1 MNYLIKAINKF
12 SVNDMVLYKN
22 IAKLTKS
29 INDTYPKH
37 NEWLFNKFFPELKSG
52 KRKIII
58 AYIKENTPIGVAL
71 LKDTDEEKKIC
82 CLFVREDCRGRGIA
96 RKIIR
101 KSCEVLNTNK
111 PLITVSDRNLP
122 MLQRLLNKNG
132 FKFSYKRK
140 GAYQQKDTENY
151 FNNEATEIL
160 KKDILTPLLLRI
172 KNNSQRN

>member
-1 MNYLIKAINKF
+1 MNYQIKVIHEF
-12 SVNDMVLYKN
+12 SANDMILYKK

-29 INDTYPKH
+29 INDTYQKY
-37 NEWLFNKFFPELKSG
+37 NKWLFTKFFPELKTG

-58 AYIKENTPIGVAL
+58 AYTKENTPIGVAL
-71 LKDTDEEKKIC
+71 LKDTNEEKKIC
-82 CLFVREDCRGRGIA
+82 CLFVREDCRSRGIA
-96 RKIIR
+96 SNLMK
-101 KSCEVLNTNK
+101 KSCEVLGTDK
-111 PLITVSDRNLP
+111 PLITVSDKNLP
-122 MLQRLLNKNG
+122 MLQRLLDKNG